1 MLKALPGFAL
11 IELPT
16 KYESGLKTEK
26 EKYELRSEGTLRDF
40 ILVADEKQ
48 DYVSLDELADLYNNA
63 RDKTV
68 YFAPFEDGEIVQDDG
83 KNYVFIATRS
93 LRGVKDAEA

>member
-26 EKYELRSEGTLRDF
+26 EKYELRSEGIF
-40 ILVADEKQ
+40 IDGMFIKSTADEMTQ
-48 DYVSLDELADLYNNA
+48 SDYDHTYGEAKN
-63 RDKTV
+63 KTV
-68 YFAPFEDGEIVQDDG
+68 YFAPFEDGEVVRDQD
-83 KNYVFIATRS
+83 KKYVFIAIRS